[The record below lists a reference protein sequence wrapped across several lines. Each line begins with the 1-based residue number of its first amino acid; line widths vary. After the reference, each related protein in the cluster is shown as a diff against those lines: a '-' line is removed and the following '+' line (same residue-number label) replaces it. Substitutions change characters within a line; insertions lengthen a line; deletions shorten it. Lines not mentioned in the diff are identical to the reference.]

1 MKKRI
6 MITGIICLVLLICFP
21 FGIKFMD
28 TSNIRTDESVFYLK
42 SLVWQYDYK
51 CTSMHNDGS
60 YTMCKRFT
68 IFYTITLFEN
78 EQKMM
83 VDTES
88 NLVPWES
95 VEVVDEIIPVVGI

>member
-6 MITGIICLVLLICFP
+6 I
-21 FGIKFMD
+21 FMD

-51 CTSMHNDGS
+51 CTGMHNDGS

-68 IFYTITLFEN
+68 LFYTITLFEN

-95 VEVVDEIIPVVGI
+95 VEVVDEILPVV